1 MAECS
6 VSDVHLVPRRDA
18 RPSGIGEVAAPLGVP
33 AVLNAIDAA
42 TGKRI
47 RKIPVTE
54 DALG

>member
-1 MAECS
+1 MLGERRPSRA
-6 VSDVHLVPRRDA
+6 RRDA

-47 RKIPVTE
+47 RKISVTE